1 MSVSQDNRGYKNWM
15 FVGAGL
21 LIGAGLGVLVLA
33 ALGAGIGIFTAKN
46 QVAEGEEVQLQ
57 APVIDSLAPNFRL
70 ENLSGD
76 KVQLRD
82 LRGKTVMVNFW
93 ATWCIPCRMEMPLI
107 EEYYQRYSPD
117 LVVLAVNADEPP
129 EDVKPFV
136 DDLQLSFEI
145 LLDPGSRIDHLYQVR
160 AFPTTFFVDKDGMIR
175 FQHIGLL
182 QENQLAAYLEEI
194 GVGK

>member
-1 MSVSQDNRGYKNWM
+1 M

-70 ENLSGD
+70 
-76 KVQLRD
+76 QLMD

-129 EDVKPFV
+129 EDVKLFV

>member
-1 MSVSQDNRGYKNWM
+1 M

>member
-1 MSVSQDNRGYKNWM
+1 M

-33 ALGAGIGIFTAKN
+33 ALGAGIGIFTTKN
-46 QVAEGEEVQLQ
+46 QIAERDEVQLQ
-57 APVIDSLAPNFRL
+57 APVNDSLAPNFKL

-76 KVQLRD
+76 KVQLID

-93 ATWCIPCRMEMPLI
+93 ATWCIPCEAEMPLI

-129 EDVKPFV
+129 EDVKRFV
-136 DDLQLSFEI
+136 DNLQLSFEI

-182 QENQLAAYLEEI
+182 QEKQLAAYLEEI